1 LLLAA
6 AVVHAAP
13 PKVVKATPDNGDV
26 DVDPALNQIVVVFD
40 QPMNQSGR
48 SITGG
53 GDSFPKIEG
62 QIHWT
67 DARTIVIPVKLEPDH
82 DYRLSMNSV
91 SYRNF
96 TNTAGESAVPYP
108 ISFST
113 APPNKIAPEVQEQSI
128 AQLRKAIDEEYSY
141 RDLHNLD
148 WDKLFAD
155 AAPELEKCEYP
166 KSFAKRAAAM
176 LAAAQDIHVTMRV
189 GPSGFASATRSVPI
203 NASPRLA
210 QLIPNWQQ
218 PGNGV
223 ATGKFEDG
231 IGYLLIAAWS
241 QTLDLNAIYDAIL
254 HTDPAKGMIIDVR
267 GNSGGGEDLAEQV
280 AGCFVTEPHLYSKH
294 ITRQGGQWS
303 PVRNRMLDPN
313 RARAGYRGKVVVL
326 IGRHCASSNESFIL
340 MMKAAGATLVGE
352 TTFGSSGNPHPHE
365 LANGVT
371 VSLPSWKDLL
381 PDGSLLEGVGIKPD
395 IEVKAQ
401 QPDFAQRD
409 AVLEAGLKQLRAPEN
424 VQALLTAETRRRRE
438 GTQ

>member
-1 LLLAA
+1 MAILCFTAF
-6 AVVHAAP
+6 VHAAP
-13 PKVVKATPDNGDV
+13 PKVVKATPDNGAV
-26 DVDPALNQIVVVFD
+26 DVDPALNQMIVVFD
-40 QPMNQSGR
+40 QPMNPGSR

-53 GDSFPKIEG
+53 GESFPKIEG

-82 DYRLSMNSV
+82 DYRLSINSP

-96 TNTAGESAVPYP
+96 ISTTGERAVPYP

-113 APPNKIAPEVQEQSI
+113 APLNKITPEVQKQSV

-166 KSFAKRAAAM
+166 KSFAKRAGVM
-176 LAAAQDIHVTMRV
+176 LAAAQDIHVTLRV
-189 GPSGFASATRSVPI
+189 GQTGFASATRNVPI
-203 NASPRLA
+203 NASPRLT
-210 QLIPNWQQ
+210 QLVPNWQQ
-218 PGNGV
+218 PGNSV
-223 ATGKFEDG
+223 ATGKFENG
-231 IGYLLIAAWS
+231 IAYLLIASWS
-241 QTLDLNAIYDAIL
+241 QTLDLNAIFDAIL
-254 HTDPAKGMIIDVR
+254 HTDPSKGMIIDVR

-280 AGCFVTEPHLYSKH
+280 AGCFVTEPRLYSKH
-294 ITRQGGQWS
+294 ITRQNGQWS

-313 RARAGYRGKVVVL
+313 RTRAGYRGKVVVL
-326 IGRHCASSNESFIL
+326 IGRHCMSSNESFIL
-340 MMKAAGATLVGE
+340 MMKSAGATLVGE

-409 AVLEAGLKQLRAPEN
+409 PVLEAGLKALRGEQESKP
-424 VQALLTAETRRRRE
+424 
-438 GTQ
+438 